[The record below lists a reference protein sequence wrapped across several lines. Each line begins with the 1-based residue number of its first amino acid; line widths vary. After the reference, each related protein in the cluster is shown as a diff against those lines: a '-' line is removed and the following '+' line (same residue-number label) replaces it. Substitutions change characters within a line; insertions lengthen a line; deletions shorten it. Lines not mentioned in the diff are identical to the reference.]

1 MPSKDKPSPA
11 DPKDAAKSASR
22 RGNESSGSGR
32 SSPSRSG
39 GQGQQGGENLS
50 AKGGRES
57 HKNDPFPPP
66 KDAIDKTSPSDP
78 TDAARKGGQH
88 SHTGGGN
95 R

>member
-1 MPSKDKPSPA
+1 MPNPSKDKPSP
-11 DPKDAAKSASR
+11 
-22 RGNESSGSGR
+22 R
-32 SSPSRSG
+32 SSPGRSG
-39 GQGQQGGENLS
+39 GQKGENLS

-66 KDAIDKTSPSDP
+66 KDAIDKTSASDP

-88 SHTGGGN
+88 SHTGGN

>member
-1 MPSKDKPSPA
+1 MPNTSKDKPSP
-11 DPKDAAKSASR
+11 
-22 RGNESSGSGR
+22 RGKESESGR
-32 SSPSRSG
+32 SSSSSSSSRSG
-39 GQGQQGGENLS
+39 QKGENLS

-66 KDAIDKTSPSDP
+66 KDAIDKTSAGDP

-88 SHTGGGN
+88 SHTGGN